1 MADYRTSSLM
11 GKGWSPYST
20 QIIAEPHDLENF
32 AILTSLDP
40 FMNYFDQAAIND
52 YKVALINSA

>member
-1 MADYRTSSLM
+1 M

-40 FMNYFDQAAIND
+40 FMNYFDQAAINY